1 METSGVPVYMSGGHL
16 PHLALAR
23 FHALRVHPLPKAWGL
38 LLSTTDFKGAHGHLP
53 DDRWRD
59 VAFDAIQEA
68 FSSVPIPTE
77 PGGEGPAGT
86 GGMIA
91 TPVRYHLRGSLYGE
105 TPSGEPMG
113 PMASVLMAVQLS
125 GSIARFEDGRLLRFM
140 VPYSGASREIPQ
152 RRTSSGWPSSSP
164 PPYSPLRPS

>member
-1 METSGVPVYMSGGHL
+1 MYPYICRVAISHILPWPASTRFVFTPYPKRGACCSRPRTSRGP
-16 PHLALAR
+16 
-23 FHALRVHPLPKAWGL
+23 
-38 LLSTTDFKGAHGHLP
+38 HGHLP